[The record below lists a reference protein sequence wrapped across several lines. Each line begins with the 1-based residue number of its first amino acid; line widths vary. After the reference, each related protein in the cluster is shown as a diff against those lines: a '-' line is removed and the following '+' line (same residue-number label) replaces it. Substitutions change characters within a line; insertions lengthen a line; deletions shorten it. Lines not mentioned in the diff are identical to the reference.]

1 MLIVLHVA
9 GTHMTWG
16 INFGLDNATNAR
28 NMASSVLRAFSSAAV
43 QAAGV
48 VLDLFEIGAS
58 SSSDRFVVRFRRV
71 ERFVGNE
78 SDQYKNNGFRP
89 SNWTVQDYVADWIS
103 ISTPVAQ
110 EIESHPLGSGPVGI
124 QGASFVGIEFTDRQ
138 IFSLGILA
146 SVPGKLIK
154 T

>member
-58 SSSDRFVVRFRRV
+58 SSQIVLPRGS
-71 ERFVGNE
+71 EGL
-78 SDQYKNNGFRP
+78 NG
-89 SNWTVQDYVADWIS
+89 
-103 ISTPVAQ
+103 
-110 EIESHPLGSGPVGI
+110 L
-124 QGASFVGIEFTDRQ
+124 
-138 IFSLGILA
+138 
-146 SVPGKLIK
+146 
-154 T
+154 